1 MNASASF
8 LHQALS
14 NEELMRRAV
23 YIEHWRGPDTINWL
37 GAQLDVA
44 HHSSLCINPPPFGAQ
59 CTMHAQHS
67 LRACLL
73 LRSCRSL
80 ACPDPQPYQPVDRRG
95 RRRDNIAGPIC
106 QARST
111 SSVEEWRSGSR
122 LASHHGM
129 CAPNGCHNFFLTPV
143 RLTQPTIRAVWR
155 DVLSSDTSSSQIVL
169 LSEEVPKAIW
179 HDWLGCRLIDLCCPN
194 SFRSSPL
201 CLALRQM
208 HNHQCFT
215 SCHCVGPT
223 RVPSHGA

>member
-1 MNASASF
+1 
-8 LHQALS
+8 
-14 NEELMRRAV
+14 MRRAV
-23 YIEHWRGPDTINWL
+23 YIEHWKGPDTINWL
-37 GAQLDVA
+37 GAQLDVP

-143 RLTQPTIRAVWR
+143 RLTQPKIRAMWR

-179 HDWLGCRLIDLCCPN
+179 HDWLGLSEPIGLVNASDIV
-194 SFRSSPL
+194 SFEDHKSSARSRPRRRPVFVRAFAFQL
-201 CLALRQM
+201 QNTPHVEWIFR
-208 HNHQCFT
+208 
-215 SCHCVGPT
+215 
-223 RVPSHGA
+223 